1 MTPRGRSAT
10 GSICESRLQAAFLA
24 GFTIWAVI
32 ILRLALVQLAHAPRL
47 SQYAERQHVVEVE
60 LAAARGNIYDR
71 NMVPLTGNLT
81 VRSACAYPNEIDSP
95 AKVAKSLARVLGGGY
110 KMYLSKLR
118 EDRQFVWIERQ
129 LEPSR
134 AAALEDLDLP
144 GIGLLKESR
153 RVYPYGKRACH
164 VVGFTDVDGRGISGI
179 EQQMN
184 DVLAGSEAWVY
195 HCLDSAGRRTP
206 TPACTRIVPRDG
218 ADVVLTIDIRL
229 QDIAMLELER
239 AVRGHEAAR
248 GTVIIEDPWTGEIL
262 AMANWP
268 AFDPNH
274 PTRYSVDSQKN
285 RAVTDQFEPGS
296 TFKLI
301 TASAALATGA
311 ADLTSVYYAGR
322 GSRCFGSFTIRDVK
336 EHGWLDFVH
345 AFAKSSN
352 VCFAQIASSIGA
364 VQLYSFARDF
374 GFASPTGI
382 CLPGEVR
389 GVLRE
394 PSEWSGRSVHTI
406 GIGQEVAVTALQ
418 LAGAYAVVANGGYL
432 MEPQILKSV
441 ISEDGEVVEEARWGA
456 VREVLDPGVAAT
468 LRGLLVEVTE
478 TGTGK
483 NGRVSEFAVAGKTG
497 TAQKTV
503 PGVRGFAPGKYV
515 SSFVGI
521 APARD
526 PEIVCLVVI
535 DEPKGRGLGGQVA
548 APVFSRIVERIVRGP
563 AREIVIRDGGG
574 GGDGLADGGRGP
586 SGIEPAA
593 GAGPGGVIV
602 PAAGRVAEAGGS
614 ATVAFAGDHVEALS
628 GAPAPVG
635 ANELL
640 ITPSSEEPSVVVP
653 DLRGMSIRR
662 ARRVASRAGLE
673 LGCEGSGTVRNQT
686 PRWGGTVEP
695 GHRVVVT
702 CYPG

>member
-10 GSICESRLQAAFLA
+10 GGISGWRLQAAFLA
-24 GFTIWAVI
+24 GFAVWAVI
-32 ILRLALVQLAHAPRL
+32 VLRLALVQLAHAPRL
-47 SQYAERQHVVEVE
+47 SELAERQHVVEVK

-71 NMVPLTGNLT
+71 NMVPLTDNLT
-81 VRSACAYPNEIDSP
+81 VRSACAYPKEIESP
-95 AKVAKSLARVLGGGY
+95 NRVARSLARVLGGKY
-110 KMYLSKLR
+110 DVYLSRLK

-129 LEPSR
+129 LEPSQ
-134 AAALEDLDLP
+134 AAELDALGLP

-184 DVLAGSEAWVY
+184 DALKGSEAWVY
-195 HCLDSAGRRTP
+195 YCLDSAGRRTP
-206 TPACTRIVPRDG
+206 TPACSKVVPRDG

-229 QDIAMLELER
+229 QDIAMLELEH
-239 AVRGHEAAR
+239 AVREHGAAR
-248 GTVIIEDPWTGEIL
+248 GTVVIEDPWTGEIL

-274 PTRYSVDSQKN
+274 PSRYSVDSQKN

-301 TASAALATGA
+301 TASAALATGS
-311 ADLTSVYYAGR
+311 ADLTSVYYGGR
-322 GSRCFGSFTIRDVK
+322 GSKCFGSFTIRDVT

-352 VCFAQIASSIGA
+352 VCFAEIASSVGP
-364 VQLYSFARDF
+364 VPLYSFARDF

-394 PSEWSGRSVHTI
+394 PGEWSGRSVHTI

-418 LAGAYAVVANGGYL
+418 LVGAYCVVANGGYL
-432 MEPQILKSV
+432 MEPQILKAV
-441 ISEDGEVVEEARWGA
+441 ISEDGEVLEEARWGA
-456 VREVLDPGVAAT
+456 VRQVLEPELAAT
-468 LRGLLVEVTE
+468 VKGLLTE
-478 TGTGK
+478 AAEMGTGTK
-483 NGRVSEFAVAGKTG
+483 ATVSEFAVAGKTG

-515 SSFVGI
+515 SSFVGM
-521 APARD
+521 APAGD
-526 PEIVCLVVI
+526 PEIVCLIVI
-535 DEPKGRGLGGQVA
+535 DEPDGRGLGGEVA
-548 APVFSRIVERIVRGP
+548 APVFARIVERIVRGP
-563 AREIVIRDGGG
+563 ARELVIR
-574 GGDGLADGGRGP
+574 GGDGAVDV
-586 SGIEPAA
+586 GIRSIDAVPASY
-593 GAGPGGVIV
+593 GGPGGTLVW
-602 PAAGRVAEAGGS
+602 AAGGS
-614 ATVAFAGDHVEALS
+614 PGGGESAGTPGAGGASQATGRCGVQNASEPS
-628 GAPAPVG
+628 GASA
-635 ANELL
+635 L
-640 ITPSSEEPSVVVP
+640 VP
-653 DLRGMSIRR
+653 NLVGMSVRR
-662 ARRVASRAGLE
+662 ARRVASRAGLV
-673 LGCEGSGTVRNQT
+673 LGCSGSGTVRSQS
-686 PRWGGTVEP
+686 PRSGATVER